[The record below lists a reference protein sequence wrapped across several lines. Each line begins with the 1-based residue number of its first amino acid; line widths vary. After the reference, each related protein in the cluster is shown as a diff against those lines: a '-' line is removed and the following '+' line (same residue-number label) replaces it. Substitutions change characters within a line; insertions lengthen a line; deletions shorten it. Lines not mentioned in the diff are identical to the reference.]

1 MRNASKPAALTPTRK
16 RNNVAITRRELITN
30 IAKAGVP
37 AAVAMTA
44 GTQVLQAETVPV
56 PQAPLGLLYDASLC
70 IGCKACEAAC
80 NQANNTL
87 PDTSRDGLHQA
98 PVDLNVSTRNIIE
111 LYKPEDGSS
120 TSYVK
125 RQCMQCFD
133 PGCVAGCPF
142 EALYKDE
149 DDGVVHWD
157 GDKCIGC
164 RYCTIACPYS
174 VPRFQ
179 WLGLNPVITKC
190 ELCSHR
196 LARGLKPGCTSVC
209 PVGAVIFGPRTAL
222 LLEAKRR
229 IKNNPGRYYQDR
241 VYGETD
247 NGGTQALYLARVPF
261 DKLGLPDIGPESGPS
276 STLRWQKRI
285 YSYFALPAVLYAGLV
300 TVIRR
305 NQKDHEQEA
314 HQQENET
321 GLRAQL

>member
-1 MRNASKPAALTPTRK
+1 M
-16 RNNVAITRRELITN
+16 AITRRELITN

-37 AAVAMTA
+37 AAVAMTTMTVGA
-44 GTQVLQAETVPV
+44 PALHAEEVPV
-56 PQAPLGLLYDASLC
+56 PNAPLGLLYDASLC
-70 IGCKACEAAC
+70 IGCKACESAC
-80 NQANNTL
+80 NAANDTP
-87 PDTSRDGLHQA
+87 PDTSGDGLHQA
-98 PVDLNVSTRNIIE
+98 PTDLNVFTRNIIK
-111 LYKPEDGSS
+111 LYKPEDGSAS
-120 TSYVK
+120 SFVK

-157 GDKCIGC
+157 GSKCIGC
-164 RYCTIACPYS
+164 RYCTISCPYS

-196 LARGLKPGCTSVC
+196 LAKGLKPGCTSVC
-209 PVGAVIFGPRTAL
+209 PTGAVIFGPRTVL

-229 IKNNPGRYYQDR
+229 IKNSPGRYYQDR
-241 VYGETD
+241 VYGEVE
-247 NGGTQALYLARVPF
+247 NGGTQALYLSRVPF
-261 DKLGLPDIGPESGPS
+261 VKLGLPEIGADGGPS
-276 STLRWQKRI
+276 TYLRWQKRV

-300 TVIRR
+300 AVIRK
-305 NQKDHEQEA
+305 NQKNHEQEA
-314 HQQENET
+314 HEQEKET